1 YSWCDLLHHAVNCH
15 ISPLSSLSPSPC
27 HWAGCNTTPLRMKPS
42 LIRHLETHHCS
53 PGPKP
58 IPPSVAVTL
67 AKLQHCPPLENEVES
82 PLTKAVRVT
91 AALVLRNLC
100 RMAPSTHC
108 QIRRHEHR
116 LSEVALSDREAAHAI
131 TECLTYLNLPS
142 PPPPSLAANPHD
154 NTFTHHQL
162 TENSYSSP

>member
-42 LIRHLETHHCS
+42 LIRH
-53 PGPKP
+53 
-58 IPPSVAVTL
+58 
-67 AKLQHCPPLENEVES
+67 LENEVES

-131 TECLTYLNLPS
+131 TECLTYLNLP
-142 PPPPSLAANPHD
+142 PPLHPLSL
-154 NTFTHHQL
+154 L
-162 TENSYSSP
+162 TLMITLSHIIS

>member
-91 AALVLRNLC
+91 AAVEWL
-100 RMAPSTHC
+100 PP
-108 QIRRHEHR
+108 
-116 LSEVALSDREAAHAI
+116 
-131 TECLTYLNLPS
+131 LTVR
-142 PPPPSLAANPHD
+142 
-154 NTFTHHQL
+154 
-162 TENSYSSP
+162 